1 MWNLAINLNAVLSQ
15 PRMDAD
21 VDVAVG
27 ELQPFYHFV
36 TIWRMR
42 WHGIRYSFHIL
53 HASALCKCNCNCNL
67 AHESLA
73 FPFVFCNYALSWI
86 VVDVVAVLLLALQA
100 SSFAFNYCSH
110 FSNFSPSVL
119 RCRLCNT
126 ALSLSS
132 VSAICY
138 LHLTDS
144 CMYVF
149 ATESASCSANIMLNM
164 HFTLRA
170 RMHLLPCPSF
180 HFPFS
185 LGNCAGK
192 VLWGNGEAPRE
203 VICLLMQLRFYVPHH
218 G

>member
-1 MWNLAINLNAVLSQ
+1 MRQLANYNHSTILRLY
-15 PRMDAD
+15 
-21 VDVAVG
+21 G
-27 ELQPFYHFV
+27 ERGGTALD
-36 TIWRMR
+36 
-42 WHGIRYSFHIL
+42 IL
-53 HASALCKCNCNCNL
+53 LIFCMLLLCKCNCNCNL

-149 ATESASCSANIMLNM
+149 ATESASCSANIMLIM

-185 LGNCAGK
+185 LGIALGK
-192 VLWGNGEAPRE
+192 FSEELAKPPVKSFA
-203 VICLLMQLRFYVPHH
+203 Y
-218 G
+218 